1 MRISS
6 VSCSALMVPVEGT
19 ALSIERR
26 ALSAANAL
34 ADRRI
39 SFAFSNPVIRF
50 FTFLVSAAAAS
61 EVVPGSR
68 PAFGIGALLPQPQ
81 RPGLTPRRPA
91 TWPRPDDQISG
102 RHELEPASAAPAREP
117 RSGKGS
123 T

>member
-34 ADRRI
+34 ADRKI

-50 FTFLVSAAAAS
+50 FTFLISNRRLGGRSRLTTGVRYRRASSTTATTGIDPETAGNVAAA
-61 EVVPGSR
+61 G
-68 PAFGIGALLPQPQ
+68 
-81 RPGLTPRRPA
+81 
-91 TWPRPDDQISG
+91 
-102 RHELEPASAAPAREP
+102 
-117 RSGKGS
+117 
-123 T
+123 